1 MMKKIGEF
9 LLAKEMNAIV
19 VAFLAAL
26 LPVFSVPTGF
36 IATII
41 VALVTL
47 QKGPKSGFWVLSWVA
62 LPAVSMLFLHRLGM
76 IDVLFFRSLAI
87 WIFASL
93 FYRLRNWSRLLELV
107 AVVCALLIAL
117 LHIIKPDIEQWWVTQ
132 LTTYIQHVIAASH
145 WRIAV
150 TPSEFAQRLA
160 PMITGVAAFFFAS
173 GVLFELMIARWWQTY
188 LVNSGE
194 FGKEFIAIRV
204 ERFFAL
210 EMVVLLVL
218 MLINIKIATDI
229 FPIVLL
235 PFCVAGLSIVHFYAR
250 QKKSLIYFLVVIYVG
265 LIFVPVVIVSI
276 LSLLAF
282 IDTWRHFRRSVSAT
296 VERNI

>member
-1 MMKKIGEF
+1 
-9 LLAKEMNAIV
+9 
-19 VAFLAAL
+19 
-26 LPVFSVPTGF
+26 
-36 IATII
+36 
-41 VALVTL
+41 
-47 QKGPKSGFWVLSWVA
+47 
-62 LPAVSMLFLHRLGM
+62 
-76 IDVLFFRSLAI
+76 
-87 WIFASL
+87 
-93 FYRLRNWSRLLELV
+93 
-107 AVVCALLIAL
+107 
-117 LHIIKPDIEQWWVTQ
+117 
-132 LTTYIQHVIAASH
+132 
-145 WRIAV
+145 
-150 TPSEFAQRLA
+150 
-160 PMITGVAAFFFAS
+160 MITGVAAFFFAS

-296 VERNI
+296 VERKI